1 MAAQPI
7 TVTNN
12 SGDTIT
18 GITYAVSGT
27 DKSSFTA
34 KDDAKKP
41 SCKPS
46 VASKGNC
53 TIDVTY
59 TPKKGSQTATLTI
72 TYSGGTASVD
82 LTGTGQ

>member
-1 MAAQPI
+1 MDAQAV

-18 GITYAVSGT
+18 NISFAVGGT

-34 KDDAKKP
+34 GDDPKKP

-59 TPKKGSQTATLTI
+59 TPTKGSQTATLTI
-72 TYSGGTASVD
+72 TYSGGTTSVD